1 MFTNTDSSLLK
12 FFSKPFD
19 ITLEVSG
26 ETERRKFELF
36 FEKVMRNYSPND
48 KSRNIIAL
56 GWIEPILVSDSQ
68 DVEEITSQLS
78 TFDQVAVIK

>member
-1 MFTNTDSSLLK
+1 
-12 FFSKPFD
+12 
-19 ITLEVSG
+19 
-26 ETERRKFELF
+26 
-36 FEKVMRNYSPND
+36 MRNYSPND
-48 KSRNIIAL
+48 KSREIIAS